1 MAVLE
6 DLDRLDGGEVGRAR
20 IMIFP
25 GSSCR
30 EWLSFHTTAM
40 TVRPIPGVTPLTE
53 VGPLAVG
60 TRALVARSSRTGNEQ
75 YPAFVPAKH
84 RSTHKDVHLPW

>member
-1 MAVLE
+1 MVDFDVGSDEPLAPEGRRSGLGLGSDQMAVLE

-30 EWLSFHTTAM
+30 EWLSLHTTY
-40 TVRPIPGVTPLTE
+40 RLLSGQ
-53 VGPLAVG
+53 
-60 TRALVARSSRTGNEQ
+60 SR
-75 YPAFVPAKH
+75 
-84 RSTHKDVHLPW
+84 D